1 MVALLLFIMATLKT
15 LGHRK
20 VHLAITFSNIQL
32 DIHFCFSK
40 SHMCSCLER
49 FDVRDVKETFLK
61 RIRIKYLQKHPV
73 NSSSSLIPHI

>member
-1 MVALLLFIMATLKT
+1 MVAPILFIMATLKT
-15 LGHRK
+15 VRHRK
-20 VHLAITFSNIQL
+20 VHLAITFSNTRL
-32 DIHFCFSK
+32 DIHSK

>member
-40 SHMCSCLER
+40 SHMCSCLDR
-49 FDVRDVKETFLK
+49 FGVRDVKETFLK
-61 RIRIKYLQKHPV
+61 RIRCKIFAER
-73 NSSSSLIPHI
+73 SSK